1 MTKIPMKKNILVV
14 DADFVFKVFCCSF
27 SKIYHKGKKRLH
39 GDVEQM
45 LSIFLDVGG
54 EVFFM

>member
-1 MTKIPMKKNILVV
+1 MRIL
-14 DADFVFKVFCCSF
+14 F
-27 SKIYHKGKKRLH
+27 SKFFVAHFQKSTTREKKRLH

-54 EVFFM
+54 EFFFM